1 MILEQESAVGPN
13 ALTEQ
18 PTFVSSPGDLFSEA
32 EDYLRQGI
40 RNAQAGHRNDARV
53 ALLRSVEL
61 NPGSENAWLWLAS
74 ISEYPEELL
83 GFLNHVL
90 EINPANQ
97 RALEWRSATN
107 ALLAKTFLQRGQEA
121 VEQGLS
127 EQASDMFSKAL
138 EHDQN
143 CATAWLSLANLAD
156 SNEGKL
162 LYLEKALAIDP
173 DNVEARAAFADVRK
187 SMTSGY
193 LEEAKVAA
201 VAGRV
206 ADANELLDAVLEEMP
221 DSEDAWMLRSHF
233 SAGFEDKIAAFQRVL
248 EINPE
253 NVAARA
259 GLESLRSLLP
269 NTPVAE
275 PAVNQPLQEIEAP
288 AEESVREEEPEMSV
302 SLQSGMLEAPVVED
316 KSPTEELVMPEGVAA
331 AFEAASEEAVETASD
346 EPVAEFNDP
355 VEEVAEPQAYYEEPA
370 EQLSAPEAY
379 FEEPAEE
386 LPAPEAYF
394 EEPAEPFVPV
404 EEPVTEEVPYYKALQ
419 EAVSEEAIEQP
430 EALFEPQPTEEAIEQ
445 PEALFEPQPT
455 EEYIEQPPME
465 SELSFAEAGDDGSID
480 EVRFDA
486 PIAPPAEEHVFEPQA
501 EEPNPYAT
509 RIDPNAS
516 FDPFSTIAAMPHE
529 VFDAARGFIA
539 PEPVFDEPLVPVSEP
554 QAEASLNEQPEPMPD
569 FGSTMFSSAAD
580 PFASEAPT
588 FGDEIP
594 RPESSPAEYRSEPV
608 AEASVPNGHQHVET
622 DRPCPFCS
630 TENDI
635 LSVVCG
641 NCFAVLSLSD
651 IEMLLANQS
660 AEQWVIR
667 QSLNSLEGERSQRP
681 LTEVELTNLGIGYI
695 NLREYE
701 KGYFYLVEAAQA
713 NPNNVVLSS
722 YVNALHIRIEEIKQ
736 KQEANGT
743 KVSGKTILVVD
754 DSPTIRKLISG
765 KLEKSGHEVFCASDG
780 VEALEM
786 LKALEPHLV
795 LLDITM
801 PRMDGYQ
808 VCKAIKSAPETKDVP
823 VVMISGKDGFFDK
836 VRGRMAGTSGYITKP
851 FGPETLMKVVEG
863 YLTDGAAAPEME
875 EYAQ

>member
-1 MILEQESAVGPN
+1 MILEQEPAVASN
-13 ALTEQ
+13 SVTEES
-18 PTFVSSPGDLFSEA
+18 PFVSSPGDLFSES

-40 RNAQAGHRNDARV
+40 RNAQAGNRNDARV
-53 ALLRSVEL
+53 ALLRSVDL

-107 ALLAKTFLQRGQEA
+107 ALLAKTFLQRGHEA
-121 VEQGLS
+121 VALGMN

-143 CATAWLSLANLAD
+143 CAAAWLNLANLAD

-187 SMTSGY
+187 SITSGY
-193 LEEAKVAA
+193 LEEAKAAA

-233 SAGFEDKIAAFQRVL
+233 AAGFEDKIAAFQRVL
-248 EINPE
+248 EINPD
-253 NVAARA
+253 NVAARS

-269 NTPVAE
+269 STPVAE
-275 PAVNQPLQEIEAP
+275 PAVSEPIAVVDEP
-288 AEESVREEEPEMSV
+288 AEEAVHEEESEMSV
-302 SLQSGMLEAPVVED
+302 SLQSGILDTTVIED
-316 KSPTEELVMPEGVAA
+316 KSPTEELEMPVGVAE
-331 AFEAASEEAVETASD
+331 AFEAASQFGKPFEEAAETQSPFD
-346 EPVAEFNDP
+346 EPVEESPQQESYFN
-355 VEEVAEPQAYYEEPA
+355 EPA
-370 EQLSAPEAY
+370 EAFVPAEETLTDNVAAAAEDNKQAAAGDVIEQPESL
-379 FEEPAEE
+379 FEPEPAEE
-386 LPAPEAYF
+386 H
-394 EEPAEPFVPV
+394 
-404 EEPVTEEVPYYKALQ
+404 
-419 EAVSEEAIEQP
+419 
-430 EALFEPQPTEEAIEQ
+430 
-445 PEALFEPQPT
+445 
-455 EEYIEQPPME
+455 IEQPPMA
-465 SELSFAEAGDDGSID
+465 SELSFVETDDDESID

-486 PIAPPAEEHVFEPQA
+486 PIAPPVEEPVFEPKA
-501 EEPNPYAT
+501 EENNPFAT
-509 RIDPNAS
+509 RIDPQSS
-516 FDPFSTIAAMPHE
+516 FDPFSTISAMPHE
-529 VFDAARGFIA
+529 VFDATRGFIA
-539 PEPVFDEPLVPVSEP
+539 PEPEAEVAQPEESEP
-554 QAEASLNEQPEPMPD
+554 QAEPFLDLASDPMPD
-569 FGSTMFSSAAD
+569 FGSMTMFTSAAD
-580 PFASEAPT
+580 PFSAVAPS

-594 RPESSPAEYRSEPV
+594 RPETSPVEERHESAFHARRS
-608 AEASVPNGHQHVET
+608 NGHQQVENH
-622 DRPCPFCS
+622 RPCPFCS

-635 LSVVCG
+635 LSIVCG

-651 IEMLLANQS
+651 IEMLLSNQS
-660 AEQWVIR
+660 AEQSVIR
-667 QSLNSLEGERSQRP
+667 QSLHALEGERSQRP
-681 LTEVELTNLGIGYI
+681 LTENELTNLGVGYI
-695 NLREYE
+695 NLREFD

-722 YVNALHIRIEEIKQ
+722 HVNSLHIRIEEIRQ
-736 KQEANGT
+736 KMNADGP

-765 KLEKSGHEVFCASDG
+765 KLEKSGHEVFCAADG

-786 LKALEPHLV
+786 LKALEPALI
-795 LLDITM
+795 LLDINM

-863 YLTDGAAAPEME
+863 YLANGAQAGEME

>member
-1 MILEQESAVGPN
+1 MILEQESAVASN
-13 ALTEQ
+13 SVTEES
-18 PTFVSSPGDLFSEA
+18 PFVSSPGDLFSES

-40 RNAQAGHRNDARV
+40 RNAQAGNRNDARV

-107 ALLAKTFLQRGQEA
+107 ALLAKTFLQRGHEA
-121 VEQGLS
+121 VEQGMT

-143 CATAWLSLANLAD
+143 CAPAWLNLANLAD

-193 LEEAKVAA
+193 LEEAKAAA

-233 SAGFEDKIAAFQRVL
+233 AAGFEDKIAAFQRVL

-253 NVAARA
+253 NVAARV

-269 NTPVAE
+269 SAPVAE
-275 PAVNQPLQEIEAP
+275 PVVSEPVLEVEAL
-288 AEESVREEEPEMSV
+288 AEEAVREEEPEMSV
-302 SLQSGMLEAPVVED
+302 SLQSGLLEAPVIED
-316 KSPTEELVMPEGVAA
+316 KSPTEDLEMPEGVAE
-331 AFEAASEEAVETASD
+331 AFEAASEVPAESVAE
-346 EPVAEFNDP
+346 EPVAEFNESAD
-355 VEEVAEPQAYYEEPA
+355 EVAGQQSYFEQPA
-370 EQLSAPEAY
+370 EELSAPGDY
-379 FEEPAEE
+379 FEQPAED

-394 EEPAEPFVPV
+394 EEQAEPFVPV
-404 EEPVTEEVPYYKALQ
+404 EEPVTEEVPYYEALQ
-419 EAVSEEAIEQP
+419 ETVAEEV
-430 EALFEPQPTEEAIEQ
+430 IEQ

-455 EEYIEQPPME
+455 EEYIEQPPMA
-465 SELSFAEAGDDGSID
+465 SELSFVEAADDESID
-480 EVRFDA
+480 EVRYDA
-486 PIAPPAEEHVFEPQA
+486 PIAPPADDHVFEPQA
-501 EEPNPYAT
+501 EEPNPFAT

-539 PEPVFDEPLVPVSEP
+539 PEPV
-554 QAEASLNEQPEPMPD
+554 AEVAQPEETETSAQPFLDVASDPMPD
-569 FGSTMFSSAAD
+569 FGSMTMFTSAAD
-580 PFASEAPT
+580 PFSAVAPS

-594 RPESSPAEYRSEPV
+594 RPETSPAEHQAASTVEDRSQ
-608 AEASVPNGHQHVET
+608 NGHQHVET
-622 DRPCPFCS
+622 HRPCPFCS
-630 TENDI
+630 TENDVF
-635 LSVVCG
+635 SVVCG

-667 QSLNSLEGERSQRP
+667 QTLNALEGERSQRP
-681 LTEVELTNLGIGYI
+681 LNEVELTNLGIGYI
-695 NLREYE
+695 NLREFD

-713 NPNNVVLSS
+713 NPDNVVLSS
-722 YVNALHIRIEEIKQ
+722 HVNSLHIRIEEIKQ
-736 KQEANGT
+736 KLGNDGA

-786 LKALEPHLV
+786 LKALEPDLI

-808 VCKAIKSAPETKDVP
+808 VCKTIKSAPETKDIP

-863 YLTDGAAAPEME
+863 YLAGEAQAAEME

>member
-1 MILEQESAVGPN
+1 MILEQESAVAPN

-18 PTFVSSPGDLFSEA
+18 SPFVSSPGDLFSEA

-40 RNAQAGHRNDARV
+40 RNAQAGHRNEARV

-97 RALEWRSATN
+97 RAIEWLSATN

-121 VEQGLS
+121 VEQGMS
-127 EQASDMFSKAL
+127 DQASDMFSKAL

-143 CATAWLSLANLAD
+143 CATAWLGLAGLAD

-162 LYLEKALAIDP
+162 LYLEKAIAIEP
-173 DNVEARAAFADVRK
+173 DNVEARAAFADVRRA
-187 SMTSGY
+187 MTSGY
-193 LEEAKVAA
+193 LEEAKAAA
-201 VAGRV
+201 VAGRI

-233 SAGFEDKIAAFQRVL
+233 AAGFEDKIAAFQRIL
-248 EINPE
+248 EINPD
-253 NVAARA
+253 NVAAST
-259 GLESLRSLLP
+259 GLASLRSFLP
-269 NTPVAE
+269 SVPVAE
-275 PAVNQPLQEIEAP
+275 PAVTEAP
-288 AEESVREEEPEMSV
+288 VEEAPVAEAEHEVAPEMSV
-302 SLQSGMLEAPVVED
+302 SLQSGLLESPVVGD
-316 KSPTEELVMPEGVAA
+316 KSPTEELEMPAGVEE
-331 AFEAASEEAVETASD
+331 AFETREETVEVAESVTEEPAFEYSEPTEEA
-346 EPVAEFNDP
+346 
-355 VEEVAEPQAYYEEPA
+355 AEPQAYLEDSLEEVSEPQA
-370 EQLSAPEAY
+370 LFEAPE
-379 FEEPAEE
+379 
-386 LPAPEAYF
+386 EAL
-394 EEPAEPFVPV
+394 APV
-404 EEPVTEEVPYYKALQ
+404 EDVVTEEVPYYEALE
-419 EAVSEEAIEQP
+419 EAVAEASFGEP
-430 EALFEPQPTEEAIEQ
+430 EALPENEPVEE
-445 PEALFEPQPT
+445 F
-455 EEYIEQPPME
+455 IEQPPVA
-465 SELSFAEAGDDGSID
+465 SELSFVDASDDESID
-480 EVRFDA
+480 EVRYDA

-501 EEPNPYAT
+501 EEYNPFAT
-509 RIDPNAS
+509 RVEPQSS
-516 FDPFSTIAAMPHE
+516 FDPFSTIAAMPNE

-539 PEPVFDEPLVPVSEP
+539 PEPATDEPIVPVSEI
-554 QAEASLNEQPEPMPD
+554 QAEPFVNEQPEPMPD
-569 FGSTMFSSAAD
+569 FGSSTMFSTAAD
-580 PFASEAPT
+580 PFASEAPS

-594 RPESSPAEYRSEPV
+594 RPENSPAEHQSEPV
-608 AEASVPNGHQHVET
+608 AAVPASNGHQAAET
-622 DRPCPFCS
+622 NRPCPFCT

-635 LSVVCG
+635 FSVVCG

-667 QSLNSLEGERSQRP
+667 QALNSLEAARSQHP

-695 NLREYE
+695 NLREYD
-701 KGYFYLVEAAQA
+701 KGYFYLVEAAQT

-736 KQEANGT
+736 KQGANGT
-743 KVSGKTILVVD
+743 QVSGKTILVVD

-786 LKALEPHLV
+786 LKALQPHLV

-836 VRGRMAGTSGYITKP
+836 VRGRMAGSSGYITKP

>member
-1 MILEQESAVGPN
+1 MILEQEPAVASN
-13 ALTEQ
+13 SVTEES
-18 PTFVSSPGDLFSEA
+18 PFVSSPGDLFSES

-40 RNAQAGHRNDARV
+40 RNAQAGNRNDARV

-97 RALEWRSATN
+97 RAIEWRSATN
-107 ALLAKTFLQRGQEA
+107 ALLAKTFLQRGHEA
-121 VEQGLS
+121 VEQGMT

-143 CATAWLSLANLAD
+143 CSAAWLNLANLAD

-193 LEEAKVAA
+193 LEEAKAAA

-233 SAGFEDKIAAFQRVL
+233 AAGFEDKIAAFQRVL

-269 NTPVAE
+269 STPVAE
-275 PAVNQPLQEIEAP
+275 PAVSQTVGEVEAP
-288 AEESVREEEPEMSV
+288 VEEPVREEEPEMSV
-302 SLQSGMLEAPVVED
+302 SLQSGLLEAPVVED
-316 KSPTEELVMPEGVAA
+316 KSPTEDLVMPEGVAE
-331 AFEAASEEAVETASD
+331 AFDAASEDAVETVSE
-346 EPVAEFNDP
+346 EPVAEFN
-355 VEEVAEPQAYYEEPA
+355 EPA
-370 EQLSAPEAY
+370 EEAAEPEAY

-386 LPAPEAYF
+386 PAAPEAYF

-404 EEPVTEEVPYYKALQ
+404 EEAVTEEVPYYEALQ
-419 EAVSEEAIEQP
+419 ETAEEEV
-430 EALFEPQPTEEAIEQ
+430 IEQ

-455 EEYIEQPPME
+455 EEYIEQPPMA
-465 SELSFAEAGDDGSID
+465 SELSFVEAADDESID
-480 EVRFDA
+480 EVRYDA

-501 EEPNPYAT
+501 EEPNPFAT

-539 PEPVFDEPLVPVSEP
+539 HEPVAEEPQPEVNEPQPEP
-554 QAEASLNEQPEPMPD
+554 QAIVEAEPMPD
-569 FGSTMFSSAAD
+569 FGSMTMFTSAAD
-580 PFASEAPT
+580 PFSAVAPS

-594 RPESSPAEYRSEPV
+594 RPETSPAEHQAASTVEDRST
-608 AEASVPNGHQHVET
+608 NGHQHVET
-622 DRPCPFCS
+622 HRPCPFCT
-630 TENDI
+630 TENDVF
-635 LSVVCG
+635 SVVCG

-667 QSLNSLEGERSQRP
+667 QSLNALEGERSQRP
-681 LTEVELTNLGIGYI
+681 LNEVELTNLGIGYI
-695 NLREYE
+695 NLREFD

-713 NPNNVVLSS
+713 NPNNVVLASH
-722 YVNALHIRIEEIKQ
+722 VNSLHIRIEEIKQ
-736 KQEANGT
+736 KLGNDGA

-786 LKALEPHLV
+786 LKALEPDLI

-863 YLTDGAAAPEME
+863 YLAGDAQAAEME

>member
-1 MILEQESAVGPN
+1 MILEQEPAVASN
-13 ALTEQ
+13 SVTEES
-18 PTFVSSPGDLFSEA
+18 PFVSSPGDLFSES

-40 RNAQAGHRNDARV
+40 RNAQAGNRNDARV

-97 RALEWRSATN
+97 RAIEWRSATN
-107 ALLAKTFLQRGQEA
+107 ALLAKTFLQRGHEA
-121 VEQGLS
+121 VEQGMT

-143 CATAWLSLANLAD
+143 CAAAWLNLANLAD

-193 LEEAKVAA
+193 LEEAKAAA

-233 SAGFEDKIAAFQRVL
+233 AAGFEDKIAAFQRVL

-253 NVAARA
+253 NVAARV

-269 NTPVAE
+269 SAPVAE
-275 PAVNQPLQEIEAP
+275 PAVSQPVEEVEAP
-288 AEESVREEEPEMSV
+288 AEEAVREDEAELSV
-302 SLQSGMLEAPVVED
+302 SLQSGLLEAPLVED
-316 KSPTEELVMPEGVAA
+316 KSPTEDLVMPEGVAEV
-331 AFEAASEEAVETASD
+331 FETAREEAVEDVSE
-346 EPVAEFNDP
+346 EPVAAFNEP
-355 VEEVAEPQAYYEEPA
+355 GEEVAEPQAYFEEPS
-370 EQLSAPEAY
+370 EELSAPEAY
-379 FEEPAEE
+379 FDEPAE
-386 LPAPEAYF
+386 L
-394 EEPAEPFVPV
+394 FVPV
-404 EEPVTEEVPYYKALQ
+404 EEAVTEEVPYYEALQ
-419 EAVSEEAIEQP
+419 ETVEEEV
-430 EALFEPQPTEEAIEQ
+430 IEQ

-455 EEYIEQPPME
+455 EEYIEQPPMA
-465 SELSFAEAGDDGSID
+465 SELSFVEAADDESID
-480 EVRFDA
+480 EVRYDA

-501 EEPNPYAT
+501 EEPNPFAT

-539 PEPVFDEPLVPVSEP
+539 PEPVAEVAQPGVSEP
-554 QAEASLNEQPEPMPD
+554 QPEPFASVATEPMPD
-569 FGSTMFSSAAD
+569 FGSATMFTSAAD
-580 PFASEAPT
+580 PFSAVAPS

-594 RPESSPAEYRSEPV
+594 RPETSPAEHQ
-608 AEASVPNGHQHVET
+608 AASTVDDRASNGHEHVET
-622 DRPCPFCS
+622 HRPCPFCS
-630 TENDI
+630 TENDVF
-635 LSVVCG
+635 SVVCG

-667 QSLNSLEGERSQRP
+667 QSLNALEGERSQRP
-681 LTEVELTNLGIGYI
+681 LNEVELTNLGIGYI
-695 NLREYE
+695 NLREFD

-713 NPNNVVLSS
+713 NPNNVVLASH
-722 YVNALHIRIEEIKQ
+722 VNSLHIRIEEIKH
-736 KQEANGT
+736 KLGNDGA

-786 LKALEPHLV
+786 LKALEPDLI

-863 YLTDGAAAPEME
+863 YLAGDAQAAEME

>member
-1 MILEQESAVGPN
+1 MILEQEPAV
-13 ALTEQ
+13 ASTSVTEES
-18 PTFVSSPGDLFSEA
+18 PFVSSPGDLFSES

-40 RNAQAGHRNDARV
+40 RNAQAGNRNDARV

-97 RALEWRSATN
+97 RAIEWRSATN
-107 ALLAKTFLQRGQEA
+107 ALLAKTFLQRGHEA
-121 VEQGLS
+121 VEQGMT
-127 EQASDMFSKAL
+127 EQAADMFSKAL

-143 CATAWLSLANLAD
+143 CAAAWLNLANLAD

-193 LEEAKVAA
+193 LEEAKAAA

-233 SAGFEDKIAAFQRVL
+233 AAGFEDKIAAFQRVL

-269 NTPVAE
+269 STPVAE
-275 PAVNQPLQEIEAP
+275 PAVSQPVEEVEAP
-288 AEESVREEEPEMSV
+288 VEEPVREEEPEMSV
-302 SLQSGMLEAPVVED
+302 SLQSGLLEAPVVED
-316 KSPTEELVMPEGVAA
+316 KSPTEDLVMPEGVAE
-331 AFEAASEEAVETASD
+331 AFEAAREAEVEAVSK
-346 EPVAEFNDP
+346 EPVAEFNEP
-355 VEEVAEPQAYYEEPA
+355 GVEAAEPQAFVEEPSEEPA
-370 EQLSAPEAY
+370 
-379 FEEPAEE
+379 
-386 LPAPEAYF
+386 APEAYF

-404 EEPVTEEVPYYKALQ
+404 EEAVTEEVPYYEALQ
-419 EAVSEEAIEQP
+419 ETVEEEV
-430 EALFEPQPTEEAIEQ
+430 IEQ

-455 EEYIEQPPME
+455 EEYIEQPPMA
-465 SELSFAEAGDDGSID
+465 SELSFVEAADDESID
-480 EVRFDA
+480 EVRYDA
-486 PIAPPAEEHVFEPQA
+486 PIAPPADEHVFEPQA
-501 EEPNPYAT
+501 EEPNPFAT

-529 VFDAARGFIA
+529 VFDATRGFIA
-539 PEPVFDEPLVPVSEP
+539 HEPAAEEP
-554 QAEASLNEQPEPMPD
+554 QPEENEPAQPFLDAASDPMPD
-569 FGSTMFSSAAD
+569 FGSMTMFTSAAD
-580 PFASEAPT
+580 PFSAVAPS

-594 RPESSPAEYRSEPV
+594 RPETSPAEHQVASTVEDRS
-608 AEASVPNGHQHVET
+608 SNGHEHVET
-622 DRPCPFCS
+622 HRPCPFC
-630 TENDI
+630 TTDNDVF
-635 LSVVCG
+635 SVVCG

-667 QSLNSLEGERSQRP
+667 QSLNALEGERSQRP
-681 LTEVELTNLGIGYI
+681 LNEVELTNLGIGYI
-695 NLREYE
+695 NLREFD

-713 NPNNVVLSS
+713 NPNNVVLASH
-722 YVNALHIRIEEIKQ
+722 VNSLHIRIEEIKQ
-736 KQEANGT
+736 KQGANGT
-743 KVSGKTILVVD
+743 QVSGKTILVVD

-786 LKALEPHLV
+786 LKALEPDLI

-863 YLTDGAAAPEME
+863 YLAGEAQAAEME